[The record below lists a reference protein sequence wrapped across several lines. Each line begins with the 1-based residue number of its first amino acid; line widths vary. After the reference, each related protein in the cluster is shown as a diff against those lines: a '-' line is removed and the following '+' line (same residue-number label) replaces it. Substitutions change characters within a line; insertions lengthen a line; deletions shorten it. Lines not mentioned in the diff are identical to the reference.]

1 MDIEQY
7 KQLLK
12 TNRNINN
19 SVYVLDGTFR
29 SNICLSNLESVGHEE
44 LIWNINRF
52 DEKDVYVKVLGWKQE
67 QLDLG
72 LKAAQEVIEHSFL
85 SDVFLNRD
93 GNYLEE
99 GLYVDVSGK
108 YPHAA
113 IWAALVQTRIF
124 YEFPKVANVYF
135 KLREKGFSVDQSVVF
150 CQVFYIHTD
159 NSLIHGIRVKAHGT
173 TPSYGTMSINLLKK
187 YFAKG
192 WDYINSL
199 GLTGTSGA
207 ASFSRKVFQVSN
219 NPLTFSDVNT
229 LEELYQIFNGEHD
242 A

>member
-7 KQLLK
+7 KQLLDMNQ
-12 TNRNINN
+12 NRHN
-19 SVYVLDGTFR
+19 SVYILDGVFK
-29 SNICLSNLESVGHEE
+29 SHICLSNFESVGHKE

-52 DEKDVYVKVLGWKQE
+52 DEKDVYVKSLGHIQE

-72 LKAAQEVIEHSFL
+72 LKAAQEVIDNSFL
-85 SDVFLNRD
+85 SDVFLNRY

-99 GLYVDVSGK
+99 GLYVDISGK
-108 YPHAA
+108 YPHAS

-124 YEFPKVANVYF
+124 YEFPEVAIMYF

-150 CQVFYIHTD
+150 CQVLYTLPS
-159 NSLIHGIRVKAHGT
+159 NSLIHGTRVQAHGT
-173 TPSYGTMSINLLKK
+173 TPSYGQININSLKK

-192 WDYINSL
+192 WDYINSCEL
-199 GLTGTSGA
+199 RGTQGA
-207 ASFSRKVFQVSN
+207 ASFSQKVFQSSGNHHLSN
-219 NPLTFSDVNT
+219 VNT

-242 A
+242 V